1 MRGFL
6 LSERKMC
13 FMKKKIIIAVEIIL
27 GVIVLGGGGIIAYQ
41 QIHQRQQEKMYQAM
55 QASVEPQLVKQQ
67 EEKFQSF
74 TTKLEENIQ
83 LEIERSKVYCEKIV
97 DFDELKEENEDI
109 YAWIVVPETKVN
121 YPILQSETDNYYLEH
136 NLDHSKGLPGTI
148 YTNKCDAKDFSGFN
162 SILYGHNMRNGGMF
176 GSLHQFDKE
185 EFFEEN
191 SIFYIYTEENR
202 FTYEIF
208 VTRKISDAY
217 LPAYYSFDV
226 QTSQQAYIDML
237 LGEITDNMTHIR
249 EGVEVTTDD
258 KLVTLSTCIS
268 GASSNRF
275 IVVGKLIETAY
286 YSE

>member
-6 LSERKMC
+6 LSERKMY

-27 GVIVLGGGGIIAYQ
+27 GVIVLGGIGIIAYQ
-41 QIHQRQQEKMYQAM
+41 QLHQMQQEKMYQAM

-226 QTSQQAYIDML
+226 QTSQQAFIDML